1 MSPGKVKRVP
11 WRSWGDFTGWAQ
23 DFSLMKKVLGGFLG
37 VVVLVGLVTSFI
49 GTRLARDTIIDS
61 ARMRLLS
68 DLATA
73 SYILKNSQENL
84 ELKMRLTAGSEKIRE
99 YLEKGDSEA
108 IRNRLALISVE
119 NDLDYLSITDD
130 KGRVVARAFVP
141 KGRGEDVSADPLIS
155 AALAGKHSSG
165 FTLASDE
172 RLVAEN
178 PGLSNRLKDSQ
189 DRRGMVLEAARPLMI
204 GNKVAAVLYGG
215 ILLNNNNL
223 IAERISNRLFRGET
237 YGTREVGFVTI
248 YQGDRAISSTLKGD
262 GGLPLIGFKAG
273 DQIRDGVIEKGKAD
287 VTWESQLGE
296 KYLSAAEPIRSADGK
311 IIGAMQVA
319 TLEQP
324 ITSVIDRLVATF
336 IVVALLGALLMGA
349 ISYVLVKWINR
360 PLEQM
365 LHAARRA
372 AEGDLSHE
380 VPVIARDEVGE
391 LAATFNLMIRNLAAS
406 QNRLEEWGREL
417 ASKVAAQTGELNQ
430 AREQVARVKKLA
442 SLEKMADGMAHIMA
456 HISDPRVGMAGP
468 EDAGGTTSRIL
479 ILDADEKVLDI
490 CQRILE
496 GEGFDV
502 TLTKSV
508 SEALHELEN
517 EFFDVV
523 VADVDMPEM
532 GGQELLKEM
541 KYRQPE
547 VLVIMTAPFK
557 ATEEAVETVKMGAF
571 DYIPKPFGPHQI
583 LLMVYTALQTRQMV
597 EKARLQHAEQRAE
610 TIFQRLPVAIALAD
624 EAHRVVYHNRAFIEL
639 ASKDG
644 NQESVQGK
652 TFFEL
657 FGIDP
662 LDKTR
667 GDDETGGSRWLQLGT
682 VGRTAKLYNF
692 ELPEEDLRVLILL
705 DITETV
711 IKDQQADVFKT
722 ETITRAQ
729 QVIHQQMR
737 VAQEIAG
744 LLGETT
750 AETKVALFELIK
762 LAGEQGESK

>member
-1 MSPGKVKRVP
+1 
-11 WRSWGDFTGWAQ
+11 
-23 DFSLMKKVLGGFLG
+23 MKKVLGGFLG
-37 VVVLVGLVTSFI
+37 VVVLVGLATSLI

-61 ARMRLLS
+61 ARVRLLS

-73 SYILKNSQENL
+73 GYILKNSQENL
-84 ELKMRLTAGSEKIRE
+84 DLKMRLTAGSEKIRE
-99 YLEKGDSEA
+99 YLEKGDA
-108 IRNRLALISVE
+108 AGIRNRLALISAE

-130 KGRVVARAFVP
+130 KGRVIARAFVP
-141 KGRGEDVSADPLIS
+141 DSRGDDVSSDPLIS
-155 AALAGKHSSG
+155 GALAGKALSG
-165 FTLASDE
+165 FTLAADD
-172 RLVAEN
+172 RLAAEN
-178 PGLSNRLKDSQ
+178 PALAARVKDS
-189 DRRGMVLEAARPLMI
+189 RERKGMVLEAARPLII
-204 GNKVAAVLYGG
+204 GNKVVAVLYGG

-223 IAERISNRLFRGET
+223 IVDRISDRLFRGEQH
-237 YGTREVGFVTI
+237 GARAIGFVTI
-248 YQGDRAISSTLKGD
+248 YQGDQAISSTLKGD
-262 GGLPLIGFKAG
+262 KGLPLIGFKAG
-273 DQIRDGVIEKGKAD
+273 EQIRDSVLDRGTAE
-287 VTWESQLGE
+287 VTWESQVGE
-296 KYLSAAEPIRSADGK
+296 KYLSAAEPIRAADGK

-336 IVVALLGALLMGA
+336 IVVALLGVLLMGT

-391 LAATFNLMIRNLAAS
+391 LAATFNLMIHNLAAS

-417 ASKVAAQTGELNQ
+417 ASKVAEQTGELNQ

-468 EDAGGTTSRIL
+468 EEPGATTSRIL
-479 ILDADEKVLDI
+479 ILDTDEKVLDI

-496 GEGFDV
+496 GEGFAV
-502 TLTKSV
+502 TLTRSV
-508 SEALHELEN
+508 NEALSELEK

-532 GGQELLKEM
+532 GGQELLKEI

-547 VLVIMTAPFK
+547 VLVILTAPFK
-557 ATEEAVETVKMGAF
+557 ATEEAVEAVKMGAF

-583 LLMVYTALQTRQMV
+583 LLMIYTALQTRQMV
-597 EKARLQHAEQRAE
+597 EKARIQHAEQRAE

-644 NQESVQGK
+644 NKESVQGK
-652 TFFEL
+652 TFYEL
-657 FGIDP
+657 FGVDP
-662 LDKTR
+662 LDKTK
-667 GDDETGGSRWLQLGT
+667 GDDEPGASRWLQLDT

-705 DITETV
+705 DITDTV

-722 ETITRAQ
+722 ETITKAQ

-750 AETKVALFELIK
+750 AETKAALFELIK